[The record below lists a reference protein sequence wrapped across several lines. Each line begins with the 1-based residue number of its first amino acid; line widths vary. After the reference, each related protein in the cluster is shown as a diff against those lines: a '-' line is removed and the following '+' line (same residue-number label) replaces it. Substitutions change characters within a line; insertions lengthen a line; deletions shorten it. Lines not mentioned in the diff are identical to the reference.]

1 MASGSGPVVP
11 FPNRRAGG
19 AALAALLT
27 ARRELDPD
35 PVVVA
40 LPRGGVPVGG
50 RGGGRPRRP
59 ARRDHR
65 AQAGDVPGQPELAMG
80 AIGEGG
86 VRILNYEVLDALRIT
101 DGQLEAVA
109 AREQHELDRRAQRL
123 RAGRAARAP
132 DRSHR
137 DPGRRRARHR
147 EHRAGRDPA
156 WPARRERAGS
166 SSPPRSHHGRRWSSS
181 VTSPTRWCASR
192 PRSRSAPSA
201 SGTSI
206 SGPRATTRSSRC
218 STVESTRERALG
230 PRDHGAPGT
239 ATRRRLGRRARTPAR
254 VATVAAL
261 DARSASRS

>member
-40 LPRGGVPVGG
+40 LPRGGVPVGVEVADALG
-50 RGGGRPRRP
+50 APL
-59 ARRDHR
+59 
-65 AQAGDVPGQPELAMG
+65 DVIIVRKLGTPGQPELAMG

-123 RAGRAARAP
+123 RAGRARVPLTGHTAILVDDGLATGSTARAAILVA
-132 DRSHR
+132 
-137 DPGRRRARHR
+137 RAQ
-147 EHRAGRDPA
+147 G
-156 WPARRERAGS
+156 ARRVVVAT
-166 SSPPRSHHGRRWSSS
+166 PVAPRS
-181 VTSPTRWCASR
+181 
-192 PRSRSAPSA
+192 
-201 SGTSI
+201 
-206 SGPRATTRSSRC
+206 
-218 STVESTRERALG
+218 TVVELG
-230 PRDHGAPGT
+230 DVAD
-239 ATRRRLGRRARTPAR
+239 AVVC
-254 VATVAAL
+254 VATPEPFRAIGQWYVDFRPTSDDEVVALL
-261 DARSASRS
+261 DR

>member
-40 LPRGGVPVGG
+40 LPRGGVPVGVEVADALG
-50 RGGGRPRRP
+50 APL
-59 ARRDHR
+59 
-65 AQAGDVPGQPELAMG
+65 DVIIVRKLGTPGQPELAMG

-123 RAGRAARAP
+123 RAGRARVPLTGHTAILVDDGLATGSTARAAILVA
-132 DRSHR
+132 
-137 DPGRRRARHR
+137 RAQ
-147 EHRAGRDPA
+147 G
-156 WPARRERAGS
+156 ARRVVVAT
-166 SSPPRSHHGRRWSSS
+166 PVAPRS
-181 VTSPTRWCASR
+181 
-192 PRSRSAPSA
+192 
-201 SGTSI
+201 
-206 SGPRATTRSSRC
+206 
-218 STVESTRERALG
+218 TVVELG
-230 PRDHGAPGT
+230 DVAD
-239 ATRRRLGRRARTPAR
+239 AVVC
-254 VATVAAL
+254 VATPEPFRAIGQWYVDFRPTSDDQVVALL
-261 DARSASRS
+261 DR

>member
-40 LPRGGVPVGG
+40 LPRGGVPVAVEVADALGA
-50 RGGGRPRRP
+50 PL
-59 ARRDHR
+59 
-65 AQAGDVPGQPELAMG
+65 DVIIVRKLGTPGQPELAMG

-123 RAGRAARAP
+123 RAGRGRVPLTGHTAILVDDGLATGSTARAAILVA
-132 DRSHR
+132 
-137 DPGRRRARHR
+137 RAQ
-147 EHRAGRDPA
+147 G
-156 WPARRERAGS
+156 ARRVVVAT
-166 SSPPRSHHGRRWSSS
+166 PVAPRS
-181 VTSPTRWCASR
+181 
-192 PRSRSAPSA
+192 
-201 SGTSI
+201 
-206 SGPRATTRSSRC
+206 
-218 STVESTRERALG
+218 TVVELG
-230 PRDHGAPGT
+230 DVAD
-239 ATRRRLGRRARTPAR
+239 AVVC
-254 VATVAAL
+254 VATPEPFRAIGQWYVDFRPTSDDDVVALL
-261 DARSASRS
+261 DR

>member
-40 LPRGGVPVGG
+40 LPRGGVPVAVEVADALGA
-50 RGGGRPRRP
+50 PL
-59 ARRDHR
+59 
-65 AQAGDVPGQPELAMG
+65 DVIIVRKLGTPGQPELAMG

-123 RAGRAARAP
+123 RAGRARVPLTGHTAILVDDGLATGSTARAAILVA
-132 DRSHR
+132 
-137 DPGRRRARHR
+137 RAQ
-147 EHRAGRDPA
+147 G
-156 WPARRERAGS
+156 ARRVVVAT
-166 SSPPRSHHGRRWSSS
+166 PVAPRS
-181 VTSPTRWCASR
+181 
-192 PRSRSAPSA
+192 
-201 SGTSI
+201 
-206 SGPRATTRSSRC
+206 
-218 STVESTRERALG
+218 TVVELG
-230 PRDHGAPGT
+230 DVAD
-239 ATRRRLGRRARTPAR
+239 AVVC
-254 VATVAAL
+254 VATPEPFRAIGQWYVDFRPTSDDDVVELL
-261 DARSASRS
+261 DR